1 MSNKILKSN
10 RFSLSGSSLLHNQQ
24 QEEHIAVPVEKE
36 SAPPPQQHQFPTGH
50 SLSISFED
58 NTVEIFDPSGT
69 PAVNISLKPE
79 GPFVEVAGAKLSLR
93 SPKDIDVQCQNFSV
107 NTEEDIYMNSN
118 GGLIIESTQE
128 LQLNCEV
135 DVHIRAKVIWLN

>member
-1 MSNKILKSN
+1 MTNKILHSN
-10 RFSLSGSSLLHNQQ
+10 RFSLSGRSLLQQ
-24 QEEHIAVPVEKE
+24 KETEQHLSAPETEKE
-36 SAPPPQQHQFPTGH
+36 HTPPQQHQFSTGH
-50 SLSISFED
+50 ILSLDIAE
-58 NTVEIFDPSGT
+58 NTLEIHTPEGA
-69 PAVNISLKPE
+69 PAVHISLKE
-79 GPFVEVAGAKLSLR
+79 DGPVVEVAGARLSLK